1 MTLTHYVTA
10 VIDCMGGTCFVCFW
24 SGATISFWESVS
36 AASSYIC
43 LGRARTYI
51 LCLDTIAVVLVAN
64 KHNVLRGS
72 IQVSKPPPPPP
83 PPSEDMAAICPRML
97 LFMYICNFYK

>member
-10 VIDCMGGTCFVCFW
+10 VIDVWEAHASCAPGQGQQYW
-24 SGATISFWESVS
+24 FWESVS
-36 AASSYIC
+36 AVSSYIC

-72 IQVSKPPPPPP
+72 VQVSEAHPP
-83 PPSEDMAAICPRML
+83 I
-97 LFMYICNFYK
+97 